1 MKILMGIT
9 ILERYKYFQNE
20 LYLSLFLQKNTKSS
34 MHRESKQQINLKDNG
49 NRKILS
55 HRIRKKQLK

>member
-34 MHRESKQQINLKDNG
+34 MDRESKQQINLKDNG